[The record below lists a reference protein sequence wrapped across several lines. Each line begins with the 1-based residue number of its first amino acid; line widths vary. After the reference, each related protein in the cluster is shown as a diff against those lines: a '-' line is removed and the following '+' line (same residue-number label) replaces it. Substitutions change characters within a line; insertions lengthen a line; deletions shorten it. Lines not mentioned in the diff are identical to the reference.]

1 MSWGSPAVSNLAST
15 SILPPFTTPL
25 QHLNP
30 RVIKTLASQ
39 DEDFTDSQELGD
51 DEAPE
56 PHKASEA
63 TGLDS
68 GEVLVAQILQAA
80 DDSDEAQE
88 TDIEDS
94 ASIEN
99 EGLAIQLVW
108 ETPVCTQFLSD
119 EDIFILTI
127 ILQPALYADS
137 YLIRELSI
145 IQFISPPNSAQ
156 TRHVLYGEQGLSNS
170 MFDPSDI
177 NRLLSPRELLN
188 DVCINGCAALLQCQF
203 SASTCPQAEY
213 SQCCAILSTFDL
225 PRARYKASDQD
236 LWRHLK
242 RSSYWTKDLW
252 ILPIHRP
259 TSLGHWVL
267 CVIALRSHEIYLFDS
282 LVGQRAWKHDIKVCR
297 LVYELIQ

>member
-1 MSWGSPAVSNLAST
+1 MR
-15 SILPPFTTPL
+15 LP
-25 QHLNP
+25 N
-30 RVIKTLASQ
+30 
-39 DEDFTDSQELGD
+39 
-51 DEAPE
+51 
-56 PHKASEA
+56 PHKAPEA

-68 GEVLVAQILQAA
+68 GEVLIAQILQAT
-80 DDSDEAQE
+80 DNEAQE

-94 ASIEN
+94 ASVEN

-177 NRLLSPRELLN
+177 NCLLSPCELLN
-188 DVCINGCAALLQCQF
+188 NVCINGCAALLQC
-203 SASTCPQAEY
+203 
-213 SQCCAILSTFDL
+213 
-225 PRARYKASDQD
+225 
-236 LWRHLK
+236 
-242 RSSYWTKDLW
+242 
-252 ILPIHRP
+252 
-259 TSLGHWVL
+259 
-267 CVIALRSHEIYLFDS
+267 
-282 LVGQRAWKHDIKVCR
+282 
-297 LVYELIQ
+297 